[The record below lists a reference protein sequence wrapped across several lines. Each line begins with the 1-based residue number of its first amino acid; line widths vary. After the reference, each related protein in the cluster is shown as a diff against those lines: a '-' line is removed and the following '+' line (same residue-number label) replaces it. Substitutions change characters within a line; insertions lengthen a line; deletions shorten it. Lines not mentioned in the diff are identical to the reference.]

1 MLFKRIF
8 FVKIFKRNVCFK
20 RNEHLDT
27 DVVSHVVGAVR
38 VVPEVV
44 AVLMDQKNKIG
55 KFKKQIRGDHVS
67 VRNMYYNVQFTFNE
81 KENSYILEDWVP
93 VLHEGHAVLAAE
105 DG

>member
-1 MLFKRIF
+1 M
-8 FVKIFKRNVCFK
+8 
-20 RNEHLDT
+20 
-27 DVVSHVVGAVR
+27 
-38 VVPEVV
+38 
-44 AVLMDQKNKIG
+44 
-55 KFKKQIRGDHVS
+55 S